1 MTSSELESRLQ
12 KQLADTL
19 FISPNIDLISLNEI
33 AIKQNEINAL
43 SNTDVPEKRAIDIA
57 TEVAEAHKASLQLG
71 VTVKNKKTFE
81 PWLAERK
88 SAVEMKRS
96 AAYDSLLI
104 GRNWGAGVV
113 RALGRQTDQIIELM
127 GDPKVESG
135 WHRRGLVI
143 GEVQSGKTSTYT
155 GVLNKALDLG
165 YQIVVVIGGHTED
178 LRRQTQERLDS
189 DLIGE
194 DTSYRTD
201 PGSPLGDMR
210 IGVGQ
215 INSDIGTNS
224 LTSVRYD
231 FSQKTAEST
240 AINLTTGNPTVFV
253 IKKNSGV
260 LNNLTEYIRL
270 KAPGGIHDVPLAVID
285 DESDWASV
293 NTSAR
298 NKERTAVN
306 RAILALLNSSRRSS
320 YLGITATPFANIL
333 IDDDKDTQ
341 DLFPGDYIVA
351 LESPSS
357 YRGVDYYF
365 PPEGENSENIITDI
379 GDFHALLPQK
389 HRKDSV
395 VTQLA
400 PSLEE
405 AIFAFY
411 LATAARYRREGR
423 QVPASMMVNVSRFN
437 DVQEKISN
445 LIEHFIETVNE
456 GIFASVGFLTGR
468 TEQSSKLIERLQKVA
483 DKRYSAQQL
492 KVPDLGEELL
502 QVAEDVGVELV
513 NGLTMKSR
521 NQALATL
528 TRKQLASVLKRPK
541 IFVGGNVLARGL
553 TLDGLVTTYFTRR
566 AGAADT
572 LLQMGRWFG
581 HRPRYEDL
589 TRVWMDANVVEHFS
603 YVAGVSQDLRSS
615 VAEMRDFNM
624 TPREFGLK
632 IRLHPEASFLITA
645 ANKQRSGVVSE
656 TPGVFSYR
664 GRAFET
670 HTIRADQDSNR
681 NNRESVVK
689 LLRSLESLD
698 RSICNRDFHGRNVFW
713 RNVPHEV
720 MESFL
725 QGFNM
730 NPELP
735 TSKVFGK
742 GNDEVLPASIV
753 DLGRQGGWT
762 IGVMSGSGQ
771 SPIAYLADTGMV
783 AVSDVRASYRNI
795 VELSSDSRDIELS
808 QRRLATGGNIVA
820 SSTEEERSAA
830 LEGRRAAE
838 DLQIREGNDP
848 GLGPDRKLTQAEVL
862 RYGPTGPMLLIYTVS
877 LDPKVTVAGDPT
889 GASEIIEG
897 QRRLRDLGEV
907 PALVMAIPG
916 LTEAE
921 AHDDSLSN
929 GVKYGISYVMNPVL
943 ARRVAGIGHWDDDD
957 EDEE

>member
-1 MTSSELESRLQ
+1 MATSELEERLK

-19 FISPNIDLISLNEI
+19 YIRPSFDLKDLNEI

-43 SNTDVPEKRAIDIA
+43 SNTHIPEKRAIEIA
-57 TEVAEAHKASLQLG
+57 TEVAEAHETSLHLG
-71 VTVKNKKTFE
+71 VTVKDKKTFE

-88 SAVEMKRS
+88 SITDMKRS
-96 AAYDSLLI
+96 AAYDSLLV

-113 RALGRQTDQIIELM
+113 RALGRQTDQIVELM
-127 GDPKVESG
+127 GDPKIEPS

-201 PGSPLGDMR
+201 PGSPHSDMR

-231 FSQKTAEST
+231 FGQKTAEST

-253 IKKNSGV
+253 VKKHSGV
-260 LNNLTEYIRL
+260 LESLTEYIRF

-293 NTSAR
+293 NTSAK

-306 RAILALLNSSRRSS
+306 QAILALLNSSRRSS

-333 IDDDKDTQ
+333 IDDSKDTR
-341 DLFPGDYIVA
+341 DLFPADYIVA

-365 PPEGENSENIITDI
+365 PSGGVNSENILTDI
-379 GDFHALLPQK
+379 NDFHEILPQK
-389 HRKDSV
+389 HRKDSTV
-395 VTQLA
+395 SELA
-400 PSLEE
+400 PSLRE
-405 AIFAFY
+405 AILAFY
-411 LATAARYRREGR
+411 IATAARYRREDR
-423 QVPASMMVNVSRFN
+423 QVPSSMMVNVSRFN
-437 DVQEKISN
+437 DVQEKIKI
-445 LIEHFIETVNE
+445 LIEDFMERVNE
-456 GIFASVGFLTGR
+456 GLFASFGFLTGK
-468 TEQSSKLIERLQKVA
+468 TDQATKLVKRMQRIADLRYPSQKIEIG
-483 DKRYSAQQL
+483 
-492 KVPDLGEELL
+492 DLGEELL
-502 QVAEDVGVELV
+502 QAAEDISVELV

-528 TRKQLASVLKRPK
+528 TRRQLADVIKKPK

-589 TRVWMDANVVEHFS
+589 TRVWMDPYVVDHFS
-603 YVAGVSQDLRSS
+603 YVAEVSQELRSS
-615 VAEMRDFNM
+615 VAEMRDFNL
-624 TPREFGLK
+624 TPREFGLQL
-632 IRLHPEASFLITA
+632 RLHPEASFLITA
-645 ANKQRSGVVSE
+645 ANKQRSGVISE

-664 GRAFET
+664 GRAIET
-670 HTIRADQDSNR
+670 HTIRSDEPSNSSNQDAVLDLLGNIHTLEDAHAK
-681 NNRESVVK
+681 REA
-689 LLRSLESLD
+689 
-698 RSICNRDFHGRNVFW
+698 HGRNVYW
-713 RNVPHEV
+713 RNVPHDFV
-720 MESFL
+720 ESFL
-725 QGFNM
+725 DSFKL
-730 NPELP
+730 NPDLP

-742 GNDEVLPASIV
+742 GSSESLPESIAT
-753 DLGRQGGWT
+753 LGRYRGWT
-762 IGVMSGSGQ
+762 IGVMSGRGSN
-771 SPIAYLADTGMV
+771 PVRYLAESKLESV
-783 AVSDVRASYRNI
+783 RDVRASHRNI
-795 VELSSDSRDIELS
+795 VELSDELTDIELS
-808 QRRLATGGNIVA
+808 QRRLATGSNIVA
-820 SSTEEERSAA
+820 SVSEDERLAA
-830 LEGRRAAE
+830 LEARRTAE
-838 DLQIREGNDP
+838 ERQRREGVDP
-848 GLGPDRKLTQAEVL
+848 GRDPDRKLTQSEVL
-862 RYGPTGPMLLIYTVS
+862 QHGLAGPMLLIYTVS
-877 LDPKVTVAGDPT
+877 LDRETALTVDSSSGSEVT
-889 GASEIIEG
+889 EG
-897 QRRLRDLGEV
+897 QRRLRQLREA
-907 PALVMAIPG
+907 PALVMAVPG
-916 LTEAE
+916 LTEQE
-921 AHDDSLSN
+921 ARDDSLSH
-929 GVKYGISYVMNPVL
+929 GTKFGIKYVMNPVL
-943 ARRVAGIGHWDDDD
+943 ARRIAGLADMEN
-957 EDEE
+957 ED